1 MMDVPFPPQVL
12 VAEVETQMRQRG
24 YKLHACG
31 SRSTEEGHV
40 SIWLFDGPDIDAAE
54 AIAMFKWPAADQ
66 PPVSLIV
73 AGLIGE
79 INDGGS
85 FLRGVTVGPVEDDDL
100 FDALDDPPPKHKRK
114 H

>member
-40 SIWLFDGPDIDAAE
+40 SIWLYDGPDIDAAE
-54 AIAMFKWPAADQ
+54 AIAMFRWLPADQ

-73 AGLIGE
+73 AGLIAE

-85 FLRGVTVGPVEDDDL
+85 FLRAADL
-100 FDALDDPPPKHKRK
+100 FDDDNPFDDPPPKHKRT